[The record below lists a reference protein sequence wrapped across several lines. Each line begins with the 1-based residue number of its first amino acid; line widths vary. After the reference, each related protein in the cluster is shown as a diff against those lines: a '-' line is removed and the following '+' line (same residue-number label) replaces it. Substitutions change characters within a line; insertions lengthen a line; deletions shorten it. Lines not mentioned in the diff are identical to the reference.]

1 MITINE
7 IWEFYLG
14 TKEFKPN
21 SIKKEIQ
28 RYNRHIYPYWCNKD
42 FNTLCSR
49 DIILYRQHL
58 AKKNLSQQS
67 VKHCMSLLRRAVNR
81 AIKLDLLSIQLP
93 YFKMPVTNNARI
105 RFLSQHEA
113 NLLLDALHK
122 KNELW
127 HDIALFALHTGMRAG
142 EIFSLQ
148 PANIDWVQNAVV
160 LFETKNNITRIIPLN
175 DIASSIVIKYYK
187 KKMQYLFSETPI
199 LQLSKIFRETVKNT
213 RLNQNISDRRNKV
226 VFHTLRHTFASWLV
240 QNGVSLPVVGNLLG
254 HKDLKMTM
262 RYAHLA
268 PDQNRYAVTL
278 LINTQNKYV

>member
-1 MITINE
+1 MVTINE
-7 IWEFYLG
+7 IWDLYLG

-42 FNTLCSR
+42 FDTLCAK
-49 DIILYRQHL
+49 DIIKYRQYL
-58 AKKNLSQQS
+58 SKTNLSQQS
-67 VKHCMSLLRRAVNR
+67 IKHCLSLLRRSVNR

-93 YFKMPVTNNARI
+93 HFEMPITNNARV
-105 RFLSQHEA
+105 RFLSQAEA
-113 NLLLDALHK
+113 DLLLDALHN

-127 HDIALFALHTGMRAG
+127 YDITLFALHTGMRAG

-148 PANIDWVQNAVV
+148 STNINWEQKTIT
-160 LFETKNNITRIIPLN
+160 LFETKNNVTRIIPLN
-175 DIASSIVIKYYK
+175 DIAFKIVVKYYK
-187 KKMQYLFSETPI
+187 KQMQYLFSEKQI
-199 LQLSKIFRETVKNT
+199 LQVSKIFRETIKKT
-213 RLNQNISDRRNKV
+213 SLNQNIVDRRNKV

-240 QNGVSLPVVGNLLG
+240 QKGVPLLVVGNLLG

-268 PDQNRYAVTL
+268 PNQNRYAVTL
-278 LINTQNKYV
+278 LTNTQNNYI